1 MNQERLLSWRNRWLT
16 RSVSAVAVAAFLA
29 AAIGF
34 VWMPTAQEPDKSI
47 TLWNAICRAAG
58 AVLPYRPATI
68 VGIAPHSSDVI
79 VTAQMM
85 HPADALSIG
94 RGATLAMQCT
104 MCHGMRGMSLAGSP
118 NLAGQV
124 DAAVYKQLRDF
135 KAGHRVSAIMSP
147 LVANLDDQ
155 AMRDLAA
162 YYAYLPRERPV
173 EASLASAPA
182 LVRNGSPMRGIGAC
196 ASCHGAAAA
205 NVSTPRLD
213 GEPASYIEAQLQA
226 FRSETRHNDINA
238 QMRNVARHLSAE
250 EISAIARFY
259 SAQ

>member
-1 MNQERLLSWRNRWLT
+1 MNRERLLSWRNRWLT
-16 RSVSAVAVAAFLA
+16 HSVGAVAVTAVVA

-34 VWMPTAQEPDKSI
+34 ALIPTVQESNRSI
-47 TLWNAICRAAG
+47 TLWDAICRAAG
-58 AVLPYRPATI
+58 TVLPYRQTTI
-68 VGIAPHSSDVI
+68 AGVFPRSSDVI

-85 HPADALSIG
+85 RPADALSVG

-104 MCHGMRGMSLAGSP
+104 MCHGVRGMSLAGSP

-135 KAGHRVSAIMSP
+135 KAGHRVSAIMAP
-147 LVANLDDQ
+147 LVANLDDR

-162 YYAYLPRERPV
+162 YYAYLPRERTALA
-173 EASLASAPA
+173 EASPASA

-213 GEPASYIEAQLQA
+213 GEPASYIESQLQA
-226 FRSETRHNDINA
+226 FASGARHNDINA

-250 EISAIARFY
+250 EISAIAQFY